1 MLDRSTGDGIA
12 NRDGAAKTAAGPGV
26 PRRSLRTRL
35 FRLGIGVRL
44 GFVRRLSSSL
54 TRRIAFLNLAG
65 LVALFLGFLWI
76 NQTRIGVI
84 DARSQSLSLQAEMI
98 SAAIASAVSTNTDT
112 LQLDPDKLLQQ
123 QLADPQP
130 REEYG
135 QNWFEFSINP
145 ARVAPI
151 LKRLVTPTRT
161 RARIYDRE
169 GLLLLDT
176 RAFYSPGDF
185 VDPRPPSAD
194 DSTLTLFT
202 RSWNA
207 VKQRLGRIDLGQP
220 DSPSGNQGLPEVQRA
235 LLGAGGTL
243 VRVSADGQTIVFA
256 AIPIKRGST
265 IEGALL
271 LSTQEGDVDR
281 IIAEERWGFVLVF
294 LIASGVMLVL
304 SVLLAGTIAE
314 PVRRLSEA
322 ADRVRRGTRVR
333 EEIPDFSERSDEIGQ
348 LSASLRDMTSALY
361 SRIEAIERF
370 AADVA
375 HELKN
380 PLTSLRSAVE
390 TLPLARN
397 PDSTARLLAI
407 IIHDVKRLD
416 RLITD
421 ISEASRLD
429 AELQRA
435 STGSFDLAALLETV
449 VSMKNDVLHPG
460 EAPVSLSVDRPA
472 GPARALTITGH
483 DSRLVQ
489 VFNNLIDNAQSFS
502 PKNAPV
508 RIRVTPRGG
517 QVEVRVEDEG
527 PGIPEHALTRIFERF
542 YTDRP
547 EHGFGQ
553 NSGLGLSISKQIVEA
568 HNGTIRAENILDDE
582 GARRGARFVV
592 VLPLASSA

>member
-1 MLDRSTGDGIA
+1 MLDRSKENDGRPEPA
-12 NRDGAAKTAAGPGV
+12 L
-26 PRRSLRTRL
+26 RRRRFRPALLRM
-35 FRLGIGVRL
+35 GVRL
-44 GFVRRLSSSL
+44 RTGLSRRLSSSL

-65 LVALFLGFLWI
+65 LVALFLGFLWL

-98 SAAIASAVSTNTDT
+98 SAAIASAVGTNSDT

-123 QLADPQP
+123 QLTEPQP
-130 REEYG
+130 REEQG
-135 QNWFEFSINP
+135 QNWLEFSINP

-151 LKRLVTPTRT
+151 LKRLVAPTRT
-161 RARIYDRE
+161 RARVYDRE

-176 RAFYSPGDF
+176 RAFYNPGDF
-185 VDPRPPSAD
+185 IDPRPPASD
-194 DSTLTLFT
+194 ETTLFT

-207 VKQRLGRIDLGQP
+207 VKQRFGRIDLSQP
-220 DSPSGNQGLPEVQRA
+220 DSLPGSQSLPEVQRA
-235 LLGAGGTL
+235 LQGAGSSL
-243 VRVSADGQTIVFA
+243 VRVLAGGQTIVFA
-256 AIPIKRGST
+256 ASPIQRGAN
-265 IEGALL
+265 INGALL

-322 ADRVRRGTRVR
+322 ADRVRRGTRAR
-333 EEIPDFSERSDEIGQ
+333 EEIPDFSGRSDEIGQ
-348 LSASLRDMTSALY
+348 LSASLRDMTGALY

-397 PDSTARLLAI
+397 PDSKERLLAVI
-407 IIHDVKRLD
+407 VHDVKRLD

-429 AELQRA
+429 AELQRGQ
-435 STGSFDLAALLETV
+435 SETFDIAELLAAV
-449 VSMKNDVLHPG
+449 VGMKNDVLKPG
-460 EAPVSLSVDRPA
+460 EPA
-472 GPARALTITGH
+472 VQFLIGTEVQSTRKLLVTGH

-502 PKNAPV
+502 PPGSPV
-508 RIRVTPRGG
+508 RILARAEGASL
-517 QVEVRVEDEG
+517 EVRVEDEG
-527 PGIPEHALTRIFERF
+527 PGIPEHALVRIFERF

-547 EHGFGQ
+547 EQGFGQ

-568 HNGTIRAENILDDE
+568 HGGTIRAENITD
-582 GARRGARFVV
+582 GGGQRKGARFVV
-592 VLPLASSA
+592 VLPLAGAA